1 MTERSKQ
8 FSIKERLSSFKFAIN
23 GLRSLI
29 RYEHNSR
36 IHLLAAILVVVTA
49 FVLKVTAVEW
59 LFLIGAIA
67 LVFVAELFNSAI
79 ENLADF
85 VSPEYQEKIKLV
97 KNYCAAAVLII
108 SIAAAI
114 AGVIIFI
121 PRFLQLL
128 ANAQ

>member
-1 MTERSKQ
+1 MTEGSKQ
-8 FSIKERLSSFKFAIN
+8 FSGRERLSSFKFAFN
-23 GLRSLI
+23 GLSSLI

-36 IHLLAAILVVVTA
+36 IHLLAAILVIMAAV
-49 FVLKVTAVEW
+49 VLKVNLVEW

-67 LVFVAELFNSAI
+67 LVFMTELFNSAI
-79 ENLADF
+79 EKLADF

-97 KNYCAAAVLII
+97 KDYCAAAVLLI

-114 AGVIIFI
+114 IGLIIFI
-121 PRFLQLL
+121 PKFSQLL

>member
-1 MTERSKQ
+1 MTEGSKQ
-8 FSIKERLSSFKFAIN
+8 FSIRKRLSSFKFAIN

-36 IHLLAAILVVVTA
+36 IHLLAAILVIVAAVV
-49 FVLKVTAVEW
+49 FKVSVVEW

-67 LVFVAELFNSAI
+67 LVFMAELFNSAI
-79 ENLADF
+79 EKLADY
-85 VSPEYQEKIKLV
+85 VSPEYQEKIKIV
-97 KNYCAAAVLII
+97 KDYCAAAVLII

-114 AGVIIFI
+114 AGLMIFI
-121 PRFLQLL
+121 PKFLPLL